1 MVHRDWRC
9 AVLAWASWGPKVE
22 GGGTMTTT
30 KKPIT
35 KAFGYGEDP
44 AKKATKKASSPTTTL
59 RETLNKLDI
68 PSTKKVK

>member
-1 MVHRDWRC
+1 
-9 AVLAWASWGPKVE
+9 
-22 GGGTMTTT
+22 MTTT

-44 AKKATKKASSPTTTL
+44 TKKVTKKAPTQTL

>member
-1 MVHRDWRC
+1 
-9 AVLAWASWGPKVE
+9 
-22 GGGTMTTT
+22 MTTT